1 VRPVVVLVHGGFW
14 RAHRTLD
21 LMRPLAASLR
31 HAGFAVWNLEYRA
44 VGHDGGGW
52 PGTLCDVAAGVDAVA
67 DLADVHPMDL
77 DRVALVGHS
86 AGGQLVLWAAG
97 DRALPDVA
105 VPAARV
111 RPALVVSL
119 AGVCD
124 LDAADVADLG
134 DSAVRGF
141 LGGGPDAVPHRYR
154 SASPAALVPL
164 GVPQVLIHGD
174 ADRKVPIAQSQRYA
188 RAAVDA
194 GDRVALVELPGED
207 HMALVDPD
215 SAAWRAT
222 ETRLVRTLRPDGG

>member
-21 LMRPLAASLR
+21 LMRPVAASLT

-44 VGHDGGGW
+44 VGDAGGGW
-52 PGTLCDVAAGVDAVA
+52 PGTLSDVAVGVDAVA
-67 DLADVHPMDL
+67 DLADGHPLDL

-97 DRALPDVA
+97 DRALADVV
-105 VPAARV
+105 VPTARV

-124 LDAADVADLG
+124 LDAGAVADLG
-134 DSAVRGF
+134 DGAVRGF

-164 GVPQVLIHGD
+164 GVPQLLVHGD
-174 ADRKVPIAQSQRYA
+174 ADRKVPIAQSQTYA
-188 RAAVDA
+188 RTAADA
-194 GDRVALVELPGED
+194 GDRVTLVTLPGEG
-207 HMALVDPD
+207 HMAPVDPD
-215 SAAWRAT
+215 NAAWRAT
-222 ETRLVRTLRPDGG
+222 ETRLERALRP